1 MKLSTFVFLTSITS
15 SQLNRLI
22 QIHFKPFSYV
32 KLTSWK
38 RPIPFSKETPRLR
51 RFNLA
56 LLPHIDFTITVPAA
70 ASNSSQHTEQ
80 ENADEPHANAR
91 SFGIPT
97 NDGDK

>member
-1 MKLSTFVFLTSITS
+1 MEHRDSGIAARQALLVSITRVTHLLGAANS
-15 SQLNRLI
+15 S
-22 QIHFKPFSYV
+22 
-32 KLTSWK
+32 

-56 LLPHIDFTITVPAA
+56 LLPHIDLTITVPAA

-80 ENADEPHANAR
+80 ENADEPHTNAR

>member
-1 MKLSTFVFLTSITS
+1 MNTRLLSCEVEDYCS
-15 SQLNRLI
+15 
-22 QIHFKPFSYV
+22 
-32 KLTSWK
+32 
-38 RPIPFSKETPRLR
+38 RPIPFGKETPRLR

-70 ASNSSQHTEQ
+70 ASNSSQHIEQ
-80 ENADEPHANAR
+80 ENADEPHTNAR